1 MALFSGIPGAKW
13 LPCAVHKVKITIN
26 NAWKEGGALPLLDKY
41 KNIPRMFK
49 NRDAVADQLAKSQ
62 QTAAA
67 DDIKPITMNET
78 RWNSRYEMVKWVII
92 LKDYIDGTISHST
105 NSTSLLLT
113 HISLDKLKGC
123 SLSYEGL
130 NTACTWTQLSLTAT
144 LSPLQDE
151 KKKVTKA
158 AKAA

>member
-1 MALFSGIPGAKW
+1 MALFWPPFSFYVLTLEDTSLREWNHKDNAVSTTTNQGSKVKECMALFSGIPGAKW

-105 NSTSLLLT
+105 NST
-113 HISLDKLKGC
+113 
-123 SLSYEGL
+123 
-130 NTACTWTQLSLTAT
+130 
-144 LSPLQDE
+144 
-151 KKKVTKA
+151 
-158 AKAA
+158 